1 MIAQLLSR
9 IKDEEKVKKS
19 LKIMFPR
26 KKADWIDK
34 MIKLGSSK
42 IVIDH
47 IGFKNKEIFR
57 N

>member
-1 MIAQLLSR
+1 LLII
-9 IKDEEKVKKS
+9 IKDEEKVRKS

-26 KKADWIDK
+26 KKADWVDK

-47 IGFKNKEIFR
+47 IGFKNKQIFK

>member
-1 MIAQLLSR
+1 
-9 IKDEEKVKKS
+9 
-19 LKIMFPR
+19 
-26 KKADWIDK
+26 

-57 N
+57 NWEEF

>member
-9 IKDEEKVKKS
+9 IKDEDKVRKS

-26 KKADWIDK
+26 KKAEWVDK

-47 IGFKNKEIFR
+47 IGFKNKQT
-57 N
+57 